1 MHNHQENVTVC
12 LKREKECSNGRLYCS
27 FLLFPRHRKREIQ
40 YITSQPHLSKNVSLR
55 VWQAKI
61 SSLHFYCPLIYSFP
75 FSFFLS
81 FYLFICFCTF
91 QFSHHTVTEKS
102 EEKKIKNKK
111 ANTTNSYSHIARWAF
126 YLPLAICF
134 FCLLSQSHTHKNKHR
149 QNTLHTL
156 SLSVGWFFQ
165 SLPFKNSRDWCL
177 R

>member
-1 MHNHQENVTVC
+1 MAGCTV
-12 LKREKECSNGRLYCS
+12 
-27 FLLFPRHRKREIQ
+27 
-40 YITSQPHLSKNVSLR
+40 
-55 VWQAKI
+55 A
-61 SSLHFYCPLIYSFP
+61 FY
-75 FSFFLS
+75 FFLDIERERYNTLQANPICQKTSLWGSGRPKSALCISTVLS
-81 FYLFICFCTF
+81 FIPFPSLSFSLFIYLFVFVLFNFHIT
-91 QFSHHTVTEKS
+91 QLQRSQR
-102 EEKKIKNKK
+102 KIKKNKK

>member
-1 MHNHQENVTVC
+1 MAGCTVAFYFF
-12 LKREKECSNGRLYCS
+12 LDIERERYNTLQANPICQKTSLWGSGRPKSALCISTVLS
-27 FLLFPRHRKREIQ
+27 FIPFP
-40 YITSQPHLSKNVSLR
+40 SL
-55 VWQAKI
+55 
-61 SSLHFYCPLIYSFP
+61 SSL
-75 FSFFLS
+75 FL
-81 FYLFICFCTF
+81 FIYLFLY
-91 QFSHHTVTEKS
+91 FSIFTSHSYREVRG
-102 EEKKIKNKK
+102 KKIKNKK